1 MISGAEILEIGAG
14 PPRSPSLSFSS
25 RGSAQLQQQQ
35 QQRKH
40 LNAGAV

>member
-35 QQRKH
+35 QQH
-40 LNAGAV
+40 LNAGAI